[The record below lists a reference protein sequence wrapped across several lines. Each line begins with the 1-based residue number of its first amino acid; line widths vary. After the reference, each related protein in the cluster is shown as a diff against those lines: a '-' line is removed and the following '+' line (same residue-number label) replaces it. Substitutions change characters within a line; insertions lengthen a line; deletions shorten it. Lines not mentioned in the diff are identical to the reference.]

1 MKASIRLALALA
13 AACAAATAQAD
24 ITIGVS
30 IPLTGPTSALGIPS
44 RNGIAL
50 WPTSIAGEKLNV
62 IVLDDATDPTI
73 GVKNARRFITED
85 KVDLIVGSAATPIAA
100 AMSDVAAEGQTV
112 QLMLSPVNLPPGK
125 GAWSFRMPQST
136 AVMAIPIVE
145 HWKKTGVKTY
155 GFLGYSDAYGEAW
168 LTDIQPLAD
177 KAGIKLVATER
188 FARPDTSVT
197 GQALKL
203 VAANPDAILIVASGS
218 GAAMPHKGLVERG
231 YPKAK
236 LYQTHGAATMDLIR
250 VGGGD
255 VEGSFVS
262 SGPAVVAEKLPA
274 GNASKALGMKYK
286 EEFEKVNG
294 KGSANQFAAHAFDV
308 VIVLNKAI
316 PMALAKAK
324 PGTPQFRAAL
334 KEAFETMGRTPVSQG
349 VLNWTAT
356 DHFGYTP
363 ETGVLLKVVNGDW
376 QVVPYA
382 ASAATRGGD

>member
-1 MKASIRLALALA
+1 MKKNRILA
-13 AACAAATAQAD
+13 AAAAAAAAFAALAPLPALAD
-24 ITIGVS
+24 LTIGVS
-30 IPLTGPTSALGIPS
+30 ISLTGPTSALGIPTK
-44 RNGIAL
+44 NGIAL
-50 WPTSIAGEKLNV
+50 WPKEIGGEKLNV
-62 IVLDDATDPTI
+62 IVLDDATDPTTA
-73 GVKNARRFITED
+73 VKNTRKFINED
-85 KVDLIVGSAATPIAA
+85 KVDVIVGSVATPVAA
-100 AMSDVAAEGQTV
+100 AMADVAAEGKTV
-112 QLMLSPVNLPPGK
+112 QLMLSPVNLPEGR

-168 LTDIQPLAD
+168 LADIQPLAE
-177 KAGIKLVATER
+177 KAGIKLIATER

-203 VAANPDAILIVASGS
+203 VSANPDAILIVASGS

-250 VGGGD
+250 VGGAD
-255 VEGSFVS
+255 VEGSYVS

-286 EEFEKVNG
+286 EEFEKANG
-294 KGSANQFAAHAFDV
+294 KGSANQFGAHAFDV
-308 VIVLNKAI
+308 VIVLNKAV

-363 ETGVLLKVVNGDW
+363 ETGVLLKVANGDW
-376 QVVPYA
+376 QVVP
-382 ASAATRGGD
+382 

>member
-1 MKASIRLALALA
+1 MNPFKSLAAALALLAGA
-13 AACAAATAQAD
+13 AHAD

-30 IPLTGPTSALGIPS
+30 IPLTGPTSALGIPTK
-44 RNGIAL
+44 NGIAL

-73 GVKNARRFITED
+73 GVKNTRRFITED

-100 AMSDVAAEGQTV
+100 AMSDVAAEGQTP
-112 QLMLSPVNLPPGK
+112 QLMLSPVNLPEGK

-145 HWKKTGVKTY
+145 QWKKLGVKTY

-168 LTDIQPLAD
+168 LTDIKPLAD

-188 FARPDTSVT
+188 FARADTSVT

-203 VAANPDAILIVASGS
+203 VAANPDAVLIVASGS

-231 YPKAK
+231 YPKGK
-236 LYQTHGAATMDLIR
+236 IYQTHGAATMDLIR
-250 VGGGD
+250 IGGAD

-274 GNASKALGMKYK
+274 SNASKALGTAFKT
-286 EEFEKVNG
+286 EFEKAYG
-294 KGSANQFAAHAFDV
+294 KGSANQFAAHAYDV
-308 VIVLNKAI
+308 VIVLKKAV
-316 PMALAKAK
+316 PLALAKAR

-363 ETGVLLKVVNGDW
+363 ETGVLLKIVGGEW
-376 QVVPYA
+376 QVVA
-382 ASAATRGGD
+382 D

>member
-13 AACAAATAQAD
+13 AACAAAAAQAD

-250 VGGGD
+250 VGGDD

-262 SGPAVVAEKLPA
+262 SGPAVVAEKLPGRQCQQGARHEVQGRVREGQRQGLGQPVRRPCLRRRHRAQQGDSDGADQGQA
-274 GNASKALGMKYK
+274 GH
-286 EEFEKVNG
+286 
-294 KGSANQFAAHAFDV
+294 AAVPRGAEGRVRDDGPHPGLARRAQLDRDRPLRLHA
-308 VIVLNKAI
+308 
-316 PMALAKAK
+316 
-324 PGTPQFRAAL
+324 
-334 KEAFETMGRTPVSQG
+334 
-349 VLNWTAT
+349 
-356 DHFGYTP
+356 
-363 ETGVLLKVVNGDW
+363 
-376 QVVPYA
+376 
-382 ASAATRGGD
+382 

>member
-1 MKASIRLALALA
+1 MKTLRLLAAALGTALA
-13 AACAAATAQAD
+13 AAPALAD

-44 RNGIAL
+44 KNGIAL
-50 WPTSIAGEKLNV
+50 WPTSIGGEKLNV
-62 IVLDDATDPTI
+62 IILDDATDTTLA
-73 GVKNARRFITED
+73 VKNTRRFITED
-85 KVDLIVGSAATPIAA
+85 KVDLIIGSAATPLAA
-100 AMSDVAAEGQTV
+100 AMADVAAEGQTV

-125 GAWSFRMPQST
+125 GEWSFRMPQST

-145 HWKKTGVKTY
+145 HWKKTGVKSY

-168 LTDIQPLAD
+168 LTDIKPLAE

-203 VAANPDAILIVASGS
+203 VSANPDAILIVASGS

-250 VGGGD
+250 VGGAD
-255 VEGSFVS
+255 VEGSYVS
-262 SGPAVVAEKLPA
+262 SGPAVVADKLPA
-274 GNASKALGMKYK
+274 SNASKALGTKFIA
-286 EEFEKVNG
+286 EFEKAYG
-294 KGSANQFAAHAFDV
+294 KGTANQFAAHAYDV
-308 VIVLNKAI
+308 VIVLQKAI
-316 PMALAKAK
+316 PLALAKGK
-324 PGTPQFRAAL
+324 PGTAQFRAGL

-349 VLNWTAT
+349 ILNWTAT

-363 ETGVLLKVVNGDW
+363 ETGVLLRVDKGDW
-376 QVVPYA
+376 QVVN
-382 ASAATRGGD
+382 

>member
-13 AACAAATAQAD
+13 AAFAAGAAQAD

-30 IPLTGPTSALGIPS
+30 ISLTGPTSALGIPTK
-44 RNGIAL
+44 NGIAL
-50 WPTSIAGEKLNV
+50 WPPTIAGEKLNV
-62 IVLDDATDPTI
+62 IMLDDATDPTKA
-73 GVKNARRFITED
+73 VQNTRKFLTED
-85 KVDLIVGSAATPIAA
+85 KVDLIVGSTATPVAA
-100 AMSDVAAEGQTV
+100 AMADVAAEGKTV

-125 GAWSFRMPQST
+125 GEWSFRMPQST

-155 GFLGYSDAYGEAW
+155 GVLGYSDAYGEAW
-168 LTDIQPLAD
+168 LKDIAPLAE
-177 KAGIKLVATER
+177 KAGIKQVAVER
-188 FARPDTSVT
+188 FARSDTAVT

-203 VAANPDAILIVASGS
+203 VSANPDAILIVASGS

-236 LYQTHGAATMDLIR
+236 IYQTHGAATMDLIR
-250 VGGGD
+250 VGGAD

-262 SGPAVVAEKLPA
+262 SGPAVVAEKLPES
-274 GNASKALGMKYK
+274 NASKALGVKYK
-286 EEFEKVNG
+286 EEFEKANG
-294 KGSANQFAAHAFDV
+294 KGSANQFGAHAFDV
-308 VIVLNKAI
+308 VIVLQKAVPI
-316 PMALAKAK
+316 ALKKGK
-324 PGTPQFRAAL
+324 PGTPEFRAGL

-363 ETGVLLKVVNGDW
+363 ETGVLLRVSNGDW
-376 QVVPYA
+376 QVVN
-382 ASAATRGGD
+382 

>member
-1 MKASIRLALALA
+1 MKKSRILAAALA
-13 AACAAATAQAD
+13 AGLGALTSVPALAELTL
-24 ITIGVS
+24 GVS
-30 IPLTGPTSALGIPS
+30 ISLTGPTSALGIPTQ
-44 RNGIAL
+44 RGIAL
-50 WPTSIAGEKLNV
+50 WPTEIAGQKLKV
-62 IVLDDATDPTI
+62 VVLDDATDTTK
-73 GVKNARRFITED
+73 GVQNTRRLITED
-85 KVDLIVGSAATPIAA
+85 KVDVVIGSVTTPVAV
-100 AMSDVAAEGQTV
+100 AMADICAEGQTV
-112 QLMLSPVNLPPGK
+112 QLMLSPANLPPGK

-145 HWKKTGVKTY
+145 HWKKNNVKTY
-155 GFLGYSDAYGEAW
+155 GFLGYSDGYGEAW
-168 LTDIQPLAD
+168 LTDIKPLAE

-188 FARPDTSVT
+188 FARADTSVT

-203 VAANPDAILIVASGS
+203 VSANPDAILVVASGS

-250 VGGGD
+250 VGGAD

-262 SGPAVVAEKLPA
+262 SGPAVVADKLPA
-274 GNASKALGMKYK
+274 SNPSKAIGTKFIA
-286 EEFEKVNG
+286 EFEKAHG
-294 KGSANQFAAHAFDV
+294 KGSANQFAAHAYDV
-308 VIVLNKAI
+308 IIVLQKAV

-324 PGTPQFRAAL
+324 PGTAEFRAAL

-363 ETGVLLKVVNGDW
+363 ETGVLLRVQSGDW
-376 QVVPYA
+376 QVVN
-382 ASAATRGGD
+382 